1 MYMYELGLSQVGLP
15 QSGVAVTVTATVAG
29 KTAARA
35 IHEQLRGR

>member
-1 MYMYELGLSQVGLP
+1 MYELGVSQAGLP
-15 QSGVAVTVTATVAG
+15 QSGGAVTVAG